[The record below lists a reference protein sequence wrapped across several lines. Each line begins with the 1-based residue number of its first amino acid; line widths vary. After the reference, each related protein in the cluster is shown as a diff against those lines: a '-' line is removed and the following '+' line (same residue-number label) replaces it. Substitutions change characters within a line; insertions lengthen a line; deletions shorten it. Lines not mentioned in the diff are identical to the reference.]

1 MGMTYGSI
9 GDCYS
14 FRVHHLIELN
24 QSEKFKNVPKLYLI
38 RNPLIWIY
46 FYQQWRSS
54 NMRMGSGKTNPL
66 EWEWSVAN
74 HIYFK
79 QLNLKPYKDDVN
91 IWSFYGDFN

>member
-24 QSEKFKNVPKLYLI
+24 SQKIQKITKTLFSE
-38 RNPLIWIY
+38 NPLIWIY

-79 QLNLKPYKDDVN
+79 QLNLKPYKKDDVN
-91 IWSFYGDFN
+91 IWSFYQRL